1 MKKCIIAMVLVL
13 GSSGLAWGFSPGGP
27 GYHGK
32 GPGVEMFQ
40 VWFELDLSDV
50 QKSQAASILK
60 EYRDDI
66 LRRRTAVRE
75 AFEQAREF
83 RSEIGQF
90 NEDEVRKAHEL
101 ISAARVEMLVLKD
114 RIVSEL
120 FVLLSPE
127 QQEIL
132 KDNMGKHRP
141 PARPGG
147 GKPMGEQS
155 DELPLLDAFIKVY
168 N

>member
-13 GSSGLAWGFSPGGP
+13 GCSGLAWGFSPGGP
-27 GYHGK
+27 GCHGK
-32 GPGVEMFQ
+32 GPGLEMLRT
-40 VWFELDLSDV
+40 WFELDLSDV

-60 EYRDDI
+60 GYRDDI
-66 LRRRTAVRE
+66 LRKRTAVRE
-75 AFEQAREF
+75 AFEQARES

-90 NEDEVRKAHEL
+90 NESEVRKAHEL
-101 ISAARVEMLVLKD
+101 ISTARVEMLVLKD

-120 FVLLSPE
+120 YVLLSPE

-132 KDNMGKHRP
+132 KDNIGKHHP
-141 PARPGG
+141 PAKTRG
-147 GKPMGEQS
+147 GKPMSEQG
-155 DELPLLDAFIKVY
+155 DELPLLDAFIKAY